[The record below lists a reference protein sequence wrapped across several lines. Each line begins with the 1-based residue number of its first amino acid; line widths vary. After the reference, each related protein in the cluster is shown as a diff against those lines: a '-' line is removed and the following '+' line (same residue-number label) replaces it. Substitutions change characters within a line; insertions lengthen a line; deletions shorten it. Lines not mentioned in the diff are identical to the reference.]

1 MSTNTIIIECG
12 RIGQDPELKF
22 GKNDSAYLTLSVC
35 TSDSY
40 KDKNNQWVNEANWFD
55 VKFFGKN
62 AEKVAAEAVKGGEVY
77 IRGHV
82 KTETWESENGKRS
95 KQVVIPD
102 FGHVKI
108 YPPRQREEQRAK
120 PQSQQYNNAGS
131 YADDDGVPF

>member
-40 KDKNNQWVNEANWFD
+40 KGKDGKWVNESNWFD
-55 VKFFGKN
+55 LKFFGQT
-62 AEKVAAEAVKGGEVY
+62 AEKVAAEAMKGGEVY
-77 IRGHV
+77 VRGHV

-120 PQSQQYNNAGS
+120 PQSQRQSADNYE
-131 YADDDGVPF
+131 DDDIPW